1 MGLPSLQELLQEDR
15 LRVPK
20 IKLKLT
26 WQQIATIVLCFI
38 VDISDYFGLAVPYIG
53 DIADA
58 FLILILT
65 KYFGKK
71 AWIANTIQSFEMLP
85 GADVLPLSII
95 AAIIILYEEYK
106 GMFTYAVNSG
116 QKIHRTVK
124 EKIIS
129 IILTIIVILLLIAM
143 VIVGMMVLS

>member
-1 MGLPSLQELLQEDR
+1 MGLPSLQELLQEDKFR
-15 LRVPK
+15 MPK
-20 IKLKLT
+20 MKLKLT

-38 VDISDYFGLAVPYIG
+38 VDISDYFGLAMPYVG

-85 GADVLPLSII
+85 GADILPLSII
-95 AAIIILYEEYK
+95 AAITVMYWEYRK
-106 GMFTYAVNSG
+106 SKPIT
-116 QKIHRTVK
+116 
-124 EKIIS
+124 
-129 IILTIIVILLLIAM
+129 
-143 VIVGMMVLS
+143 